1 MSCQHL
7 KNLEVS
13 CRSLDFRLL
22 RDQDTNSIGHWFLEG
37 IVGCNWGEATS
48 FSDWIFMLFSLLS
61 SYPLLPP
68 SWPMT
73 ALQYALKNLCWS
85 EMFPWSINWY
95 KFFGRQ
101 FGNVRFFLN
110 VHILFDSTILRIY
123 FMDNLVHVH
132 KDICTSMFPEAL
144 FVIERNWK

>member
-61 SYPLLPP
+61 SYPILLPSFVLA
-68 SWPMT
+68 SWLMT
-73 ALQYALKNLCWS
+73 ALEYAIKNLYWS
-85 EMFPWSINWY
+85 EMLPWSINWY

-101 FGNVRFFLN
+101 FGNVSFFKCTHTLWLN
-110 VHILFDSTILRIY
+110 NSKNLFY
-123 FMDNLVHVH
+123 G
-132 KDICTSMFPEAL
+132 
-144 FVIERNWK
+144 